1 MTTSAR
7 RAARH
12 RAATPTASPLYIPRD
27 LYPLRK
33 RQRAPLTATLPCH
46 ACRGRQPR
54 VSAPRARTSLSACQV
69 PARATAATTEA
80 QHGSHSDD
88 APALSARREIQR
100 EYCGDHAGFR
110 DQTTIGSSC
119 VGMAA
124 IVAARASGPAAVST
138 IASFHS
144 HHCAPPSLSV
154 AGTSSSSVGARRY
167 HHGAC
172 CFAAKP
178 TQVAADLVDQDGPEP
193 SAASMQEEATSR
205 RKARSRRSRKAK
217 KSAAPL
223 LEEGEEGK
231 DRAAAEEEEEEA
243 KKKKDAEESSRAL
256 ASLDDVIVNPV
267 GLGRRSRQV
276 FDEVWRKFSRLGQIA
291 SASST
296 ALAEEEQ
303 AVLIRGGPMC
313 EFTVPGAQDTTVLV
327 VGATSRIGR
336 IVVRKLMLRGYNVKA
351 LVRRNDPEV
360 IDMLPRSVDI
370 VVGDVGDPST
380 VKAAVSGCSKVIY
393 CATARSTITGDLN
406 RVDNQGV
413 RNASKA
419 FQDYYNELAQLRAGK
434 SSKSKLLIAKF
445 KSAKSLNGWEM
456 RQGSYFP
463 NTFASSFD
471 EGVDA
476 SFEFTENRQAVFS
489 GFVFTRGGYVE
500 ISKRLSLP
508 LGSTLDRYDGLLLS
522 VGGNGRSYVVILETG
537 PLADTSQSKKYF
549 ARMTTKVGFCRVRVP
564 FSAFRPVNP
573 QDPPLDPFL
582 VHTLTIRFEPKR
594 QRPGDGSQN
603 ASDPRN
609 FELILEYIK
618 ALPTGQETD
627 FILVSCAGSGIEP
640 NRREQVLKAK
650 KAGEDALRRSGLGY
664 TIIRPG
670 PLQEEP
676 GGQRALIFDQGN
688 RISQGISCADVADI
702 CVKALHDSTARN
714 KSFDVCYEYVAD
726 HGAELYEL
734 VAHLPDKAN
743 NYLTPALSVLEKNT

>member
-1 MTTSAR
+1 M
-7 RAARH
+7 
-12 RAATPTASPLYIPRD
+12 
-27 LYPLRK
+27 
-33 RQRAPLTATLPCH
+33 
-46 ACRGRQPR
+46 
-54 VSAPRARTSLSACQV
+54 V
-69 PARATAATTEA
+69 
-80 QHGSHSDD
+80 
-88 APALSARREIQR
+88 
-100 EYCGDHAGFR
+100 
-110 DQTTIGSSC
+110 
-119 VGMAA
+119 
-124 IVAARASGPAAVST
+124 AAVSPPGAAGAAT
-138 IASFHS
+138 IIASFHGT
-144 HHCAPPSLSV
+144 HCASPSR
-154 AGTSSSSVGARRY
+154 AAARPRY
-167 HHGAC
+167 HGGAC

-178 TQVAADLVDQDGPEP
+178 TPAAAVASEPDQDQDVDDEGGVLGAANGADATPSTRKKRRARKGKR
-193 SAASMQEEATSR
+193 SAAALQQE
-205 RKARSRRSRKAK
+205 
-217 KSAAPL
+217 
-223 LEEGEEGK
+223 
-231 DRAAAEEEEEEA
+231 AAEEEAKRKAEEEEAAA
-243 KKKKDAEESSRAL
+243 KKKKAEEESRA
-256 ASLDDVIVNPV
+256 AALDLDEVMAVSPV
-267 GLGRRSRQV
+267 GLGRRSRQL
-276 FDEVWRKFSRLGQIA
+276 FDEVWRKFSRLGQMSSA
-291 SASST
+291 SAT
-296 ALAEEEQ
+296 EALAEEEQ
-303 AVLIRGGPMC
+303 AVLSRGGPMC

-351 LVRRNDPEV
+351 LVRRDDAEV

-370 VVGDVGDPST
+370 AVGDVGDPLAVQS
-380 VKAAVSGCSKVIY
+380 AVSGCSKIIY

-413 RNASKA
+413 RNVSKA
-419 FQDYYNELAQLRAGK
+419 FQDYYNEMAQLRAGK

-445 KSAKSLNGWEM
+445 KSAKSLKGWEVN
-456 RQGSYFP
+456 QGSYFP
-463 NTFASSFD
+463 NAFASGSMFD
-471 EGVDA
+471 EGIDA
-476 SFEFTENRQAVFS
+476 SFDFSEGGQAVFA

-508 LGSTLDRYDGLLLS
+508 LGFTLDRYDGLLLS

-564 FSAFRPVNP
+564 FSAFRPVKP
-573 QDPPLDPFL
+573 EDPPLDPFL
-582 VHTLTIRFEPKR
+582 VHTFTIRFEPKR
-594 QRPGDGSQN
+594 QRPGDGTQG
-603 ASDPRN
+603 ATDPRN

-664 TIIRPG
+664 TIVRPG

-688 RISQGISCADVADI
+688 RISQAISCADVADI

-714 KSFDVCYEYVAD
+714 KSFDVCYEYVSEQ
-726 HGAELYEL
+726 GNELYEL